1 MYISGFGM
9 YATDMSSVGMADAR
23 KNLATVIERAQHEP
37 VVIARRGRA
46 QAVVVSPEHFEAMR
60 DALEEVE
67 DARAF
72 DEAMLEEGDNLPWEQ
87 AKADLGWE

>member
-1 MYISGFGM
+1 M
-9 YATDMSSVGMADAR
+9 YATGMSNVGVADAR
-23 KNLATVIERAQHEP
+23 KNLAAVIERAQHEP

-72 DEAMLEEGDNLPWEQ
+72 DEAMLEEGENLPWEQ

>member
-1 MYISGFGM
+1 M
-9 YATDMSSVGMADAR
+9 YATGMSNVGVADAR
-23 KNLATVIERAQHEP
+23 KNLADVIERAQHEP

-72 DEAMLEEGDNLPWEQ
+72 DEAMLEEGENLPWEQ